1 MKLYL
6 ITVGKHLRRTH
17 THTYTNFAH
26 HTSGREASADLLL
39 LPKNL
44 APATRPPSPDQIV
57 KKCDEKTKAFAATTD
72 ATNFFGLLDTMS

>member
-6 ITVGKHLRRTH
+6 ITVGKHLRR

-44 APATRPPSPDQIV
+44 APATRCPPSLDQIV